1 MKISSYLPIQ
11 YQNYNQGVLQ
21 LLVSATLVFSS
32 QYLCAAEVTKEI
44 IIGTAVDYDSNPD
57 MVQRNQ
63 DPVLVYSLVPRF
75 KLSIANESNLW
86 YMDAMLLVQRHNNE
100 KVLVDREDP
109 KMIVG
114 WDRTYESGAYG
125 IKFEYAEASARV
137 AELKSTGVFITGGGN
152 KDATE
157 KSKILSGKWL
167 HTINPKWSVL
177 TEGGYSD
184 FFYTLPGSLQGYN
197 IADIKS
203 KLSYANTEK
212 LTTSVQ
218 LGYQQLLPDK
228 ALDNTN
234 LARLIAGA
242 EYEVADGFKLLS
254 RAGMYNLSGRQ
265 SETDWEAGIK
275 AEYNKER
282 MNYVAEINRELSP
295 SGVGGFQK
303 IDSLRLGWL
312 YFVTDRDRVGA
323 DYAFYKAKADDKVG
337 FAKLENQLIG
347 GFYERNLN
355 PHWKT
360 RVSAGYKQQKTP
372 DTTSQG
378 NLIGVSLIYET
389 LSF

>member
-21 LLVSATLVFSS
+21 LLVGVTFVFLSS
-32 QYLCAAEVTKEI
+32 HLYAAEVIREI

-57 MVQRNQ
+57 MVKRNQ
-63 DPVLVYSLVPRF
+63 DPVLIYSFVPQF
-75 KLSIANESNLW
+75 KLSVANESNLW
-86 YMDAMLLVQRHNNE
+86 YLDAALLVQRHNNE
-100 KVLVDREDP
+100 EVLVNREDP
-109 KMIVG
+109 KLSIG
-114 WDRTYESGAYG
+114 WDRTYGSGSYG
-125 IKFEYAEASARV
+125 VKLQYAEASARV
-137 AELKSTGVFITGGGN
+137 AELKSTGVFVTGGGN

-157 KSKILSGKWL
+157 KSKILSAKWL
-167 HTINPKWSVL
+167 HAINPRWSLL

-197 IADIKS
+197 IADINS

-228 ALDNTN
+228 VLDNTSI
-234 LARLIAGA
+234 ARIIAGV
-242 EYEVADGFKLLS
+242 EYEVTDGFKLLS
-254 RAGMYNLSGRQ
+254 RAGIYNLTGRQ
-265 SETDWEAGIK
+265 SDTDWEAGIK

-303 IDSLRLGWL
+303 IDSLRLGWI
-312 YFVTDRDRVGA
+312 FFMTDHDRVGA
-323 DYAFYKAKADDKVG
+323 DFSLYKAKADDQVG
-337 FAKLENQLIG
+337 FDKLDNKLIG
-347 GFYERNLN
+347 GFYERNLSA
-355 PHWKT
+355 HWKT
-360 RVSAGYKQQKTP
+360 RVSAGHKQQKIP
-372 DTTSQG
+372 GAESQG
-378 NLIGVSLIYET
+378 NLIGISLIYDT